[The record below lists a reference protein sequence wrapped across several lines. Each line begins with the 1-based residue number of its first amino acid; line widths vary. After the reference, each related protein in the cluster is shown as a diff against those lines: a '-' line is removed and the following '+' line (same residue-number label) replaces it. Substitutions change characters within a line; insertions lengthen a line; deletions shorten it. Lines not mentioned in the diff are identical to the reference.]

1 MRAALLSAA
10 ALCWGYAQVLST
22 ALYKYYSES
31 DIAEVQEKTPL
42 KWEGLKYEFSESFEV
57 IAPPNASPEEVQ
69 AFLQQVDPRLF
80 ERHATEDREYTI
92 GAYRI
97 ILKSIERCK
106 AELCARFPEAC
117 ASPTPSNVI
126 LKKAKGL

>member
-1 MRAALLSAA
+1 MRAVLLSAT
-10 ALCWGYAQVLST
+10 ALCWGLAQTLSS

-31 DIAEVQEKTPL
+31 DIAEVHEKTPL
-42 KWEGLKYEFSESFEV
+42 KWEGLKYEFSESYEV
-57 IAPPNASPEEVQ
+57 IPPPGAPPEEVQ

-80 ERHATEDREYTI
+80 ERHATEDREYTV

-97 ILKSIERCK
+97 RLKSIERCR
-106 AELCARFPEAC
+106 AELCARFPETC
-117 ASPTPSNVI
+117 TRPTPSNAT